1 MNCGRRALRPATHCY
16 GLSMGYCLCLNMA
29 DHLGYAAVTADT
41 NWGAVAADPEIRNRC
56 FQKADVK
63 VLLIG

>member
-1 MNCGRRALRPATHCY
+1 
-16 GLSMGYCLCLNMA
+16 MGYCLCLNMA